1 MRSTS
6 LLYQMY
12 AAGRNTAVFR
22 RHYKSWGDLVF
33 AYPNGWKQNG
43 TAAMNQTAL
52 DHLENLADRLDD
64 FVPTVRPGGL
74 DEVREYANGIREL
87 LDDDDSINELLKLHV
102 KQVVAHLIWCTDNYD
117 AVGDFDLQEAVERLA
132 SAVLRAYAAS
142 SNKEKWSDAAKTWVW
157 PFVVN
162 VISAIPSSALA
173 QLALGH

>member
-1 MRSTS
+1 M
-6 LLYQMY
+6 
-12 AAGRNTAVFR
+12 
-22 RHYKSWGDLVF
+22 D
-33 AYPNGWKQNG
+33 
-43 TAAMNQTAL
+43 QTAL

-74 DEVREYANGIREL
+74 DELRDYANGIREL
-87 LDDDDSINELLKLHV
+87 LDDDDSINELLKLHI
-102 KQVVAHLIWCTDNYD
+102 KQVVAHLTWCIDNYN

-132 SAVLRAYAAS
+132 SAILRAYAAS

-162 VISAIPSSALA
+162 VIAAIPSSALT